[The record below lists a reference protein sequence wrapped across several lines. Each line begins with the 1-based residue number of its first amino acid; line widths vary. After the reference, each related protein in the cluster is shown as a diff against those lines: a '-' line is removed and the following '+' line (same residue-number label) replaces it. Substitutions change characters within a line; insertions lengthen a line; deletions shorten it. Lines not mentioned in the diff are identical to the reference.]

1 MDSSKSFSSKAVKP
15 KKENGIAALA
25 AAGLSGRYI
34 ASNVGSRFVVSSRN
48 PDCETRPPQTDFA
61 LVWEAL
67 IRGRR
72 LLTGRR
78 HVATAGL

>member
-34 ASNVGSRFVVSSRN
+34 ASNVVFLWCRHAIQIAKQGLHK
-48 PDCETRPPQTDFA
+48 QT
-61 LVWEAL
+61 L
-67 IRGRR
+67 R
-72 LLTGRR
+72 LFGYVL
-78 HVATAGL
+78 

>member
-15 KKENGIAALA
+15 KKEKGIAALA

-48 PDCETRPPQTDFA
+48 PDCETRPPQADFA
-61 LVWEAL
+61 LVWVCIVKL
-67 IRGRR
+67 RDGP
-72 LLTGRR
+72 T
-78 HVATAGL
+78 VCAGL